1 MRHAS
6 LRQKSTALAVFLKLC
21 QDPQMLV
28 DIYINYDCDRA
39 SIENI
44 YERLVNVIAK
54 IGQIPPGT
62 YGKSDDLVENGKNQ
76 SQPLL
81 AGFSTDTSSDYSRIL
96 QKYSGLTG
104 EARLKRQSLECVV
117 GTLKSLVAW
126 VQANKVPER
135 DEDLTNGESPAA
147 PRRSE
152 HRMSMTSSANAS
164 TPDISLQ
171 EDDPEKL
178 ESARQRKVSMLE
190 GIRMFNFKP
199 KKVSHLG
206 RSETCAKRRL
216 QGIQYLIDHKFIRSN
231 KPDDIA
237 RFLLRTEGLN
247 KATIGEYLGDG

>member
-1 MRHAS
+1 
-6 LRQKSTALAVFLKLC
+6 
-21 QDPQMLV
+21 MLV

-62 YGKSDDLVENGKNQ
+62 YGKSDDLTENGKNQ

-81 AGFSTDTSSDYSRIL
+81 AGFSTGTSSDYNRII
-96 QKYSGLTG
+96 QKYSGLSG

-126 VQANKVPER
+126 VQANKVPDR
-135 DEDLTNGESPAA
+135 DEVFSTNGEPPAT

-152 HRMSMTSSANAS
+152 HRMSITSSVNAS

-178 ESARQRKVSMLE
+178 ESARQRKVSLLE

-206 RSETCAKRRL
+206 GT
-216 QGIQYLIDHKFIRSN
+216 
-231 KPDDIA
+231 
-237 RFLLRTEGLN
+237 
-247 KATIGEYLGDG
+247 KA

>member
-62 YGKSDDLVENGKNQ
+62 YGKSDDLTEAGKNQ

-81 AGFSTDTSSDYSRIL
+81 AGFSTGTSSDYNRII
-96 QKYSGLTG
+96 QKYAGLSG

-126 VQANKVPER
+126 VQANKIPER
-135 DEDLTNGESPAA
+135 DEVYTNGEPPAT

-152 HRMSMTSSANAS
+152 HRMSMTSSMNVS
-164 TPDISLQ
+164 TPDITQ

-190 GIRMFNFKP
+190 GIKMFNFKP
-199 KKVSHLG
+199 KKVS
-206 RSETCAKRRL
+206 SAARRCL
-216 QGIQYLIDHKFIRSN
+216 DA
-231 KPDDIA
+231 DI
-237 RFLLRTEGLN
+237 L
-247 KATIGEYLGDG
+247 

>member
-6 LRQKSTALAVFLKLC
+6 LRQKSTTLAVFLKLC
-21 QDPQMLV
+21 HDPQMLV

-62 YGKSDDLVENGKNQ
+62 YGKADDLTETGKNQ
-76 SQPLL
+76 AQPLL
-81 AGFSTDTSSDYSRIL
+81 AGFSTGTSSDYTRIIN
-96 QKYSGLTG
+96 KYAGLSG

-126 VQANKVPER
+126 VQANKVPDR
-135 DEDLTNGESPAA
+135 DEMYPMNGESSAL

-164 TPDISLQ
+164 MPDITLP
-171 EDDPEKL
+171 EDDPERL
-178 ESARQRKVSMLE
+178 ESARQRKVSLLE

-199 KKVSHLG
+199 KRVGHF
-206 RSETCAKRRL
+206 RADWYDR
-216 QGIQYLIDHKFIRSN
+216 D
-231 KPDDIA
+231 
-237 RFLLRTEGLN
+237 
-247 KATIGEYLGDG
+247 

>member
-1 MRHAS
+1 MLFNEIFIPILEMRHAS

-76 SQPLL
+76 TQMLL
-81 AGFSTDTSSDYSRIL
+81 AGFSTGTSSDYNRIL
-96 QKYSGLTG
+96 QKYPGLAG

-135 DEDLTNGESPAA
+135 DEDITNGESPAT

-152 HRMSMTSSANAS
+152 HRMSVATSANAS
-164 TPDISLQ
+164 TPDVTLQ

-199 KKVSHLG
+199 KKASF
-206 RSETCAKRRL
+206 S
-216 QGIQYLIDHKFIRSN
+216 
-231 KPDDIA
+231 
-237 RFLLRTEGLN
+237 
-247 KATIGEYLGDG
+247 

>member
-62 YGKSDDLVENGKNQ
+62 YGKSDDLTEAGKNQ

-81 AGFSTDTSSDYSRIL
+81 AGFSTGTSSDYNRII
-96 QKYSGLTG
+96 QKYAGLSG

-126 VQANKVPER
+126 VQANKVPDR
-135 DEDLTNGESPAA
+135 DEVYTNGEPPAT

-152 HRMSMTSSANAS
+152 HRMSMTSSMNAS
-164 TPDISLQ
+164 TPDVTQ

-190 GIRMFNFKP
+190 GIKMFNFKP
-199 KKVSHLG
+199 KKVS
-206 RSETCAKRRL
+206 
-216 QGIQYLIDHKFIRSN
+216 
-231 KPDDIA
+231 
-237 RFLLRTEGLN
+237 
-247 KATIGEYLGDG
+247 